1 MASFD
6 IKGIKKNF
14 EFFFLVDNLS
24 IVALVDIIKSY
35 NLLDPL
41 GPLKVGKKLIFF
53 FELRDVV
60 LFWKLDFFRK
70 MLITSKPL
78 GQFSSKGS
86 HFFCLE
92 VLKNP
97 YFTNQALK

>member
-1 MASFD
+1 MVIDIYIASFD

-53 FELRDVV
+53 FL
-60 LFWKLDFFRK
+60 
-70 MLITSKPL
+70 S
-78 GQFSSKGS
+78 
-86 HFFCLE
+86 
-92 VLKNP
+92 
-97 YFTNQALK
+97 

>member
-1 MASFD
+1 MLILASFD

-14 EFFFLVDNLS
+14 EFFFLVDKLS

-53 FELRDVV
+53 F
-60 LFWKLDFFRK
+60 
-70 MLITSKPL
+70 
-78 GQFSSKGS
+78 
-86 HFFCLE
+86 
-92 VLKNP
+92 
-97 YFTNQALK
+97 